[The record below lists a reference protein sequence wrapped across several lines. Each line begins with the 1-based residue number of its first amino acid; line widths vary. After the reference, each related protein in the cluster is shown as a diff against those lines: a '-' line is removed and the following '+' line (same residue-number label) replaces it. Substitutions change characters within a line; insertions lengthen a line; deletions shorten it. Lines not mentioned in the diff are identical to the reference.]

1 MLPSL
6 HDCTRLD
13 VLILNTFPACFG
25 FGLIQLRQGWKFS
38 AKSEL
43 YQSLLVAIFCRL
55 QISQIGKTFHSMI
68 CSIYLWLVFLF
79 VTRTGSCVI
88 RAISCTNKALWRDL
102 WTHADEGRTHM
113 WRSHAIIFRLKMH
126 AHTHNNAACLS
137 KINNT
142 LLTHL
147 QGNKQLC
154 IWKTWKLTIHVVW
167 LCGNQINH
175 RVAADSSRLI
185 TVQ

>member
-6 HDCTRLD
+6 HDYTRLD
-13 VLILNTFPACFG
+13 VLILNAFPACFG
-25 FGLIQLRQGWKFS
+25 FCLIPLHQGWKFS

-43 YQSLLVAIFCRL
+43 YQSLLVAIFCWL

-79 VTRTGSCVI
+79 VTQTGSCVI

-113 WRSHAIIFRLKMH
+113 WKRHAIIFRLKMH
-126 AHTHNNAACLS
+126 AQTHNNAVYLS
-137 KINNT
+137 RTNNSFFVDPPT
-142 LLTHL
+142 RKQATVHL
-147 QGNKQLC
+147 
-154 IWKTWKLTIHVVW
+154 
-167 LCGNQINH
+167 
-175 RVAADSSRLI
+175 
-185 TVQ
+185 